1 MKKEKEKFISGD
13 RAEKAA
19 SFFFTLSIFG
29 AYLSI
34 WELPPLV
41 EAGTISPNVAMIAR
55 AVFVGLFI
63 GNIGHAINSFF
74 IDVTKISLSLE
85 NR

>member
-1 MKKEKEKFISGD
+1 MKEDKEDFISGD

-19 SFFFTLSIFG
+19 SFFFMLSIFG
-29 AYLSI
+29 TYLSI

-41 EAGTISPNVAMIAR
+41 EDGTIGPKVAMIAR
-55 AVFVGLFI
+55 AIFVGLFI

-74 IDVTKISLSLE
+74 IDVTKIRLRLE
-85 NR
+85 NK